1 MTSCSDHEPPIIF
14 CGAGYSR
21 VVSNGSAVLSSAALP
36 PGAALAGRAVQEASL
51 RRLQRL
57 LDPRAIQR
65 CPAPGCY
72 HVPPMHPRRTL
83 STLFLI
89 VFTDLVGF
97 GIVIPLLPLY
107 AEQHRPAGWVLGLL
121 MASFSAMQFVFSPV
135 LGRLSDRVGRRPVLL
150 LSLAG
155 SVGGYV
161 LFALADTMAMLFAAR
176 LLAGI
181 CGANIAT
188 AQAVIA
194 DTTPPEGRAKGM
206 GMIGA
211 AFGLGFI
218 AGPALAGLLLQL
230 GPSAPGWGAAACSAA
245 ALTMA
250 LAFLPET
257 RTPQTMPA
265 APRFASPLDRLAR
278 GWGDPRLAPLL
289 LLGLLV
295 ITGFAGFEVTF
306 AQFLHGRLALP
317 HDRVSFVFVYVG
329 VLAAIIQGGLMG
341 RLSRR
346 WGERRLVV
354 AGLLAIA
361 FGCSALAVT
370 YRLAPLLAILVV
382 VSFGVGV
389 VTPSLTSLVSRAAG
403 AADQGAA
410 LGAFQSVGSLA
421 RIVGPFA
428 AQVALARWGVAAPP
442 FGAAALALLAAAGS
456 VFLLNLPRSR

>member
-1 MTSCSDHEPPIIF
+1 M
-14 CGAGYSR
+14 
-21 VVSNGSAVLSSAALP
+21 N
-36 PGAALAGRAVQEASL
+36 
-51 RRLQRL
+51 
-57 LDPRAIQR
+57 
-65 CPAPGCY
+65 
-72 HVPPMHPRRTL
+72 PRRTL
-83 STLFLI
+83 GTLFLI

-107 AEQHRPAGWVLGLL
+107 AEHHRPAGWVLGLL
-121 MASFSAMQFVFSPV
+121 MASYSAMQFVFAPV

-150 LSLAG
+150 VSLAG
-155 SVGGYV
+155 SLAGYV
-161 LFALADTMAMLFAAR
+161 MFALADSMTMLFASR

-230 GPSAPGWGAAACSAA
+230 GSSAPGWGAAVCSVT
-245 ALTMA
+245 ALGMA
-250 LAFLPET
+250 FAFLPET
-257 RTPQTMPA
+257 RTPGTEPA
-265 APRFASPLDRLAR
+265 GTRFASPLARLAR
-278 GWGDPRLAPLL
+278 GWSDRRLAPLL

-295 ITGFAGFEVTF
+295 VTGFAGFEVTF
-306 AQFLHGRLALP
+306 AQFLHGRLALR

-346 WGERRLVV
+346 FGEAKLVV
-354 AGLLAIA
+354 AGLLATGV
-361 FGCSALAVT
+361 GCGALAVT
-370 YRLAPLLAILVV
+370 HRVATLLAVLVV
-382 VSFGVGV
+382 VSFGAGV
-389 VTPSLTSLVSRAAG
+389 VTPSLSSLVSRTAG
-403 AADQGAA
+403 AAEQGAA

-421 RIVGPFA
+421 RVVGPFA
-428 AQVALARWGVAAPP
+428 AEVALGRWGVAAPP
-442 FGAAALALLAAAGS
+442 LGAAALALAAAAGATS
-456 VFLLNLPRSR
+456 LLARSRRPPERATPAA